1 MSYAEDRGSGNKT
14 LFIVLG
20 VVGGL
25 LLLVLLVCGGLA
37 FFAVRSVQPFM
48 NKAMQMAEDMTQGMM
63 AAQAFLDNIRSD
75 QLDDAYN
82 ATTDAFQKR
91 MDREAFDELVHRHPA
106 LRQPGAL
113 DNTNMNNPN
122 PKAPFPVL
130 TTQNYRCRLVG
141 ADGKAVD
148 VQLTV
153 VKEGAVFKVDKF
165 TVKAGGPE
173 NGQAMPGT
181 SKDRST
187 TREKPGG
194 TKPKEPVKKNSVDE
208 DF

>member
-25 LLLVLLVCGGLA
+25 LLLVVLVCGGLA
-37 FFAVRSVQPFM
+37 FFAVSTVKPFM
-48 NKAMQMAEDMTQGMM
+48 NKAMEMAEDMNQGMA
-63 AAQAFLDNIRSD
+63 AAQAFLENIRSD
-75 QLDDAYN
+75 RLDDAYK
-82 ATTDAFQKR
+82 ATTAAFQKR
-91 MDREAFDELVHRHPA
+91 MDREAFEDLVHQYPT

-113 DNTNMNNPN
+113 ENTNMNNSN

-130 TTQNYRCRLVG
+130 TTQNYRSRLVG
-141 ADGKAVD
+141 ADGKAVELL
-148 VQLTV
+148 LTV
-153 VKEGAVFKVDKF
+153 VKEDTGFKVDKF
-165 TVKAGGPE
+165 TVKAAGPE
-173 NGQAMPGT
+173 NGQTIPGP

-187 TREKPGG
+187 PREKPGAS
-194 TKPKEPVKKNSVDE
+194 KPKEAVKKASPDE